1 MSCGGNR
8 QANRVL
14 HTLPLL
20 AAASLG
26 LAGPLAQAQVIDLA
40 WAPAGSFQRQF
51 SIAPGKFAELCGA
64 LAKGQSVQWT
74 YEAGSPLDFNI
85 HYHQGS
91 DVVYPARASGAAH
104 SEGTLAVDA
113 AQEYCWMW
121 TNKSA
126 AAVTLQVHLQ
136 KR

>member
-1 MSCGGNR
+1 MSGS
-8 QANRVL
+8 ANRL
-14 HTLPLL
+14 PRPARHTLSLA
-20 AAASLG
+20 AAASLA
-26 LAGPLAQAQVIDLA
+26 LAGPLAQAQVIELV
-40 WAPAGSFQRQF
+40 WTPAGSFERQF

-91 DVVYPARASGAAH
+91 DVVYPARASGAAR

-121 TNKSA
+121 VNKSA
-126 AAVTLQVHLQ
+126 AAVSLQVRLQ
-136 KR
+136 RR